1 MVNPL
6 KQKKKMNYPKT
17 INIKLEQVKETTSTN
32 DYLAKLC
39 KENKAKE
46 FYTVVA
52 ESQTNGKGQRGNTWE
67 AESGKNLTFS
77 MVLYPTALKAKEQ
90 FSLSMVAALSCHQ
103 ALGNYTDGF
112 SIKWPNDIYFGE
124 EGMTSTSAQHVSAM
138 ANVMVQ
144 DIKQHIMG
152 LRLYQKSIRVIGDAE
167 VTVETVNNTLPEIAE
182 SVKRICKANALIA
195 WLREAVKEREQAQKY
210 VSDMSLDD
218 WMKKQ
223 GIEKPVSPEPPQMPR
238 INFQDYKTI
247 LDTGLSVKEYNRFVE
262 LNSALAVYGEMIHE
276 KGLLTRQKSELARIM
291 QNPTEVKESGRDTII
306 TRYEADDAAVIDE
319 VYTELQA
326 RYRKL
331 QAEKNGIEAKFSNLA
346 MDYQTRKNDEWKAA
360 KAQYDRDLQKV
371 NSELVGIQTQM
382 KDWKKQRLEELAA
395 LKIIIPDALKPL
407 YKELKVKYL

>member
-1 MVNPL
+1 ME
-6 KQKKKMNYPKT
+6 KAQKRAILMIDSEY
-17 INIKLEQVKETTSTN
+17 V
-32 DYLAKLC
+32 
-39 KENKAKE
+39 
-46 FYTVVA
+46 F
-52 ESQTNGKGQRGNTWE
+52 
-67 AESGKNLTFS
+67 
-77 MVLYPTALKAKEQ
+77 
-90 FSLSMVAALSCHQ
+90 
-103 ALGNYTDGF
+103 
-112 SIKWPNDIYFGE
+112 NDIYFTTE

-144 DIKQHIMG
+144 DIKNRLMG
-152 LRLYQKSIRVIGDAE
+152 LRLYEKSIRVIGDAE

-223 GIEKPVSPEPPQMPR
+223 GIEKPVTPEPPQMPR

-306 TRYEADDAAVIDE
+306 TTYKVDVNISADIDNL
-319 VYTELQA
+319 YTELQSE
-326 RYRKL
+326 YRKL

-382 KDWKKQRLEELAA
+382 KEWKKQRLEELAA

>member
-1 MVNPL
+1 MNIME
-6 KQKKKMNYPKT
+6 KAQKRAILMIDSEY
-17 INIKLEQVKETTSTN
+17 V
-32 DYLAKLC
+32 
-39 KENKAKE
+39 
-46 FYTVVA
+46 F
-52 ESQTNGKGQRGNTWE
+52 
-67 AESGKNLTFS
+67 
-77 MVLYPTALKAKEQ
+77 
-90 FSLSMVAALSCHQ
+90 
-103 ALGNYTDGF
+103 
-112 SIKWPNDIYFGE
+112 NDIYFTTE

-223 GIEKPVSPEPPQMPR
+223 GIEKPISPEPPQMPR

-306 TRYEADDAAVIDE
+306 TTYKVDVNISADIDNL
-319 VYTELQA
+319 YTELQSE
-326 RYRKL
+326 YRKL

-360 KAQYDRDLQKV
+360 NAQFDRDLQKV

-382 KDWKKQRLEELAA
+382 KEWKKQRLEELAA

>member
-1 MVNPL
+1 ME
-6 KQKKKMNYPKT
+6 KAQKRAILMIDSEY
-17 INIKLEQVKETTSTN
+17 V
-32 DYLAKLC
+32 
-39 KENKAKE
+39 
-46 FYTVVA
+46 F
-52 ESQTNGKGQRGNTWE
+52 
-67 AESGKNLTFS
+67 
-77 MVLYPTALKAKEQ
+77 
-90 FSLSMVAALSCHQ
+90 
-103 ALGNYTDGF
+103 
-112 SIKWPNDIYFGE
+112 NDIYFTTE

-152 LRLYQKSIRVIGDAE
+152 LRLYEKSIRVIGDAE

-276 KGLLTRQKSELARIM
+276 KGLLTRQKSELSRIM

-306 TRYEADDAAVIDE
+306 TTYKVDVNISADIDNL
-319 VYTELQA
+319 YTELQSE
-326 RYRKL
+326 YRKL

-382 KDWKKQRLEELAA
+382 KEWKKQRLEELAA

>member
-1 MVNPL
+1 
-6 KQKKKMNYPKT
+6 
-17 INIKLEQVKETTSTN
+17 
-32 DYLAKLC
+32 
-39 KENKAKE
+39 
-46 FYTVVA
+46 
-52 ESQTNGKGQRGNTWE
+52 
-67 AESGKNLTFS
+67 
-77 MVLYPTALKAKEQ
+77 
-90 FSLSMVAALSCHQ
+90 
-103 ALGNYTDGF
+103 
-112 SIKWPNDIYFGE
+112 
-124 EGMTSTSAQHVSAM
+124 
-138 ANVMVQ
+138 
-144 DIKQHIMG
+144 
-152 LRLYQKSIRVIGDAE
+152 
-167 VTVETVNNTLPEIAE
+167 
-182 SVKRICKANALIA
+182 VKRICKANALIA

-223 GIEKPVSPEPPQMPR
+223 GIEMPVSPEPPLMPR

-262 LNSALAVYGEMIHE
+262 LSSALAVYGEMIHE

-306 TRYEADDAAVIDE
+306 TTYKVDVNISADIDNL
-319 VYTELQA
+319 YTELQSE
-326 RYRKL
+326 YRKL

-346 MDYQTRKNDEWKAA
+346 MGYQTRKNDEWKAA

-382 KDWKKQRLEELAA
+382 KEWKKQRLEELAA

>member
-1 MVNPL
+1 
-6 KQKKKMNYPKT
+6 
-17 INIKLEQVKETTSTN
+17 
-32 DYLAKLC
+32 
-39 KENKAKE
+39 
-46 FYTVVA
+46 
-52 ESQTNGKGQRGNTWE
+52 
-67 AESGKNLTFS
+67 
-77 MVLYPTALKAKEQ
+77 
-90 FSLSMVAALSCHQ
+90 
-103 ALGNYTDGF
+103 
-112 SIKWPNDIYFGE
+112 
-124 EGMTSTSAQHVSAM
+124 M

-152 LRLYQKSIRVIGDAE
+152 LRLYEKSIRVIGDAE

-276 KGLLTRQKSELARIM
+276 KGLLTRQKSELQRIR

-306 TRYEADDAAVIDE
+306 TQYRVDVNIDTDLDKL
-319 VYTELQA
+319 YTQLQSE
-326 RYRKL
+326 YRQL

-346 MDYQTRKNDEWKAA
+346 MDYQTRKMDEWKAA
-360 KAQYDRDLQKV
+360 KAQFDRDIMAV
-371 NSELVGIQTQM
+371 NSQLVGYDAQM
-382 KDWKKQRLEELAA
+382 KEWKKQRLDELAA
-395 LKIIIPDALKPL
+395 LKIIIPNDLKAL
-407 YKELKVKYL
+407 YKSLQVKYL

>member
-1 MVNPL
+1 MNIME
-6 KQKKKMNYPKT
+6 KAQKRAILMIDSEY
-17 INIKLEQVKETTSTN
+17 V
-32 DYLAKLC
+32 
-39 KENKAKE
+39 
-46 FYTVVA
+46 F
-52 ESQTNGKGQRGNTWE
+52 
-67 AESGKNLTFS
+67 
-77 MVLYPTALKAKEQ
+77 
-90 FSLSMVAALSCHQ
+90 
-103 ALGNYTDGF
+103 
-112 SIKWPNDIYFGE
+112 NDIYFTTE

-152 LRLYQKSIRVIGDAE
+152 LRLYEKSIRVIGDAE
-167 VTVETVNNTLPEIAE
+167 VTVETVNNTLPEIAD

-223 GIEKPVSPEPPQMPR
+223 GIEKPAVPQPPQMPR
-238 INFQDYKTI
+238 INFQDYNTI
-247 LDTGLSVKEYNRFVE
+247 LDTGLTVKEYNRFVE

-276 KGLLTRQKSELARIM
+276 KGLLTRQKAELARIM

-306 TRYEADDAAVIDE
+306 TTYKVDVNISADIDNL
-319 VYTELQA
+319 YTELQSE
-326 RYRKL
+326 YRKM

-346 MDYQTRKNDEWKAA
+346 MDYQTRKMDEWKAA

-382 KDWKKQRLEELAA
+382 NDWKKQRLEELAA

>member
-1 MVNPL
+1 ME
-6 KQKKKMNYPKT
+6 KAQKRAILMIDSEY
-17 INIKLEQVKETTSTN
+17 V
-32 DYLAKLC
+32 
-39 KENKAKE
+39 
-46 FYTVVA
+46 F
-52 ESQTNGKGQRGNTWE
+52 
-67 AESGKNLTFS
+67 
-77 MVLYPTALKAKEQ
+77 
-90 FSLSMVAALSCHQ
+90 
-103 ALGNYTDGF
+103 
-112 SIKWPNDIYFGE
+112 NDIYFTTE

-152 LRLYQKSIRVIGDAE
+152 LRLYEKSIRVIGDAE

-210 VSDMSLDD
+210 VSDMTLDD

-306 TRYEADDAAVIDE
+306 TTYKVDVNISADIDNL
-319 VYTELQA
+319 YTELQSE
-326 RYRKL
+326 YRKL

-382 KDWKKQRLEELAA
+382 KEWKKQRLEELAA

>member
-1 MVNPL
+1 ME
-6 KQKKKMNYPKT
+6 KAQKRAILMIDSEY
-17 INIKLEQVKETTSTN
+17 V
-32 DYLAKLC
+32 
-39 KENKAKE
+39 
-46 FYTVVA
+46 F
-52 ESQTNGKGQRGNTWE
+52 
-67 AESGKNLTFS
+67 
-77 MVLYPTALKAKEQ
+77 
-90 FSLSMVAALSCHQ
+90 
-103 ALGNYTDGF
+103 
-112 SIKWPNDIYFGE
+112 NDIYFTTE

-152 LRLYQKSIRVIGDAE
+152 LRLYEKSIRVIGDAE

-276 KGLLTRQKSELARIM
+276 NGLLTRQKSELARIM

-306 TRYEADDAAVIDE
+306 TTYKVDVNISADIDNL
-319 VYTELQA
+319 YTELQSE
-326 RYRKL
+326 YRKL

-382 KDWKKQRLEELAA
+382 KEWKKQRLEELAA

>member
-1 MVNPL
+1 MNIME
-6 KQKKKMNYPKT
+6 KAQKRAILMIDSEY
-17 INIKLEQVKETTSTN
+17 V
-32 DYLAKLC
+32 
-39 KENKAKE
+39 
-46 FYTVVA
+46 F
-52 ESQTNGKGQRGNTWE
+52 
-67 AESGKNLTFS
+67 
-77 MVLYPTALKAKEQ
+77 
-90 FSLSMVAALSCHQ
+90 
-103 ALGNYTDGF
+103 
-112 SIKWPNDIYFGE
+112 NDIYFTTE

-152 LRLYQKSIRVIGDAE
+152 LRLYEKSIRVIGDAE

-223 GIEKPVSPEPPQMPR
+223 GIEKPAVPQPPQMPR
-238 INFQDYKTI
+238 INFQDYNTI
-247 LDTGLSVKEYNRFVE
+247 LDTGLTVKEYNRFVE

-306 TRYEADDAAVIDE
+306 TTYKVDVNISADIDNL
-319 VYTELQA
+319 YTELQSE
-326 RYRKL
+326 YRKL

-346 MDYQTRKNDEWKAA
+346 MDYQTRKMDEWKAA

-382 KDWKKQRLEELAA
+382 NDWKKQRLEELAA
-395 LKIIIPDALKPL
+395 LKIIIPDALKSL

>member
-1 MVNPL
+1 ME
-6 KQKKKMNYPKT
+6 KAQKRAILMIDSEY
-17 INIKLEQVKETTSTN
+17 V
-32 DYLAKLC
+32 
-39 KENKAKE
+39 
-46 FYTVVA
+46 F
-52 ESQTNGKGQRGNTWE
+52 
-67 AESGKNLTFS
+67 
-77 MVLYPTALKAKEQ
+77 
-90 FSLSMVAALSCHQ
+90 
-103 ALGNYTDGF
+103 
-112 SIKWPNDIYFGE
+112 NDIYFTTE

-152 LRLYQKSIRVIGDAE
+152 LRLYEKSIRVIGDAE
-167 VTVETVNNTLPEIAE
+167 VTVEMANNTLPEIAE

-223 GIEKPVSPEPPQMPR
+223 GIEKPAVPQPPQMPR
-238 INFQDYKTI
+238 INFQDYNTI
-247 LDTGLSVKEYNRFVE
+247 LDTGLTVKEYNRFVE

-306 TRYEADDAAVIDE
+306 TTYKVDVNISADIDKL
-319 VYTELQA
+319 YTELQSE
-326 RYRKL
+326 YRKL

-346 MDYQTRKNDEWKAA
+346 MDYQTCKMDEWKAA

-382 KDWKKQRLEELAA
+382 NDWKKQRLEELAA

>member
-1 MVNPL
+1 ME
-6 KQKKKMNYPKT
+6 KAQKRAILMIDSEY
-17 INIKLEQVKETTSTN
+17 V
-32 DYLAKLC
+32 
-39 KENKAKE
+39 
-46 FYTVVA
+46 F
-52 ESQTNGKGQRGNTWE
+52 
-67 AESGKNLTFS
+67 
-77 MVLYPTALKAKEQ
+77 
-90 FSLSMVAALSCHQ
+90 
-103 ALGNYTDGF
+103 
-112 SIKWPNDIYFGE
+112 NDIYFTTE

-210 VSDMSLDD
+210 VSDMTLDD

-306 TRYEADDAAVIDE
+306 TTYKVDVNIGVDLDKL
-319 VYTELQA
+319 YTELQSE
-326 RYRKL
+326 YRKL

-382 KDWKKQRLEELAA
+382 KEWKKQRLEELAA

>member
-1 MVNPL
+1 ME
-6 KQKKKMNYPKT
+6 KAQKRAILMIDSEY
-17 INIKLEQVKETTSTN
+17 V
-32 DYLAKLC
+32 
-39 KENKAKE
+39 
-46 FYTVVA
+46 F
-52 ESQTNGKGQRGNTWE
+52 
-67 AESGKNLTFS
+67 
-77 MVLYPTALKAKEQ
+77 
-90 FSLSMVAALSCHQ
+90 
-103 ALGNYTDGF
+103 
-112 SIKWPNDIYFGE
+112 NDIYFTTE

-223 GIEKPVSPEPPQMPR
+223 GIEKPAMPQPPQMPR

-306 TRYEADDAAVIDE
+306 TTYKVDVNISADIDNL
-319 VYTELQA
+319 YTELQSE
-326 RYRKL
+326 YRKL

-382 KDWKKQRLEELAA
+382 QEWKKQRLEELAA

>member
-1 MVNPL
+1 MNIME
-6 KQKKKMNYPKT
+6 KAQKRAILMIDSEY
-17 INIKLEQVKETTSTN
+17 V
-32 DYLAKLC
+32 
-39 KENKAKE
+39 
-46 FYTVVA
+46 F
-52 ESQTNGKGQRGNTWE
+52 
-67 AESGKNLTFS
+67 
-77 MVLYPTALKAKEQ
+77 
-90 FSLSMVAALSCHQ
+90 
-103 ALGNYTDGF
+103 
-112 SIKWPNDIYFGE
+112 NDIYFTTE

-152 LRLYQKSIRVIGDAE
+152 LRLYEKSIRVIGDAE

-223 GIEKPVSPEPPQMPR
+223 GIEKPAVPQPPQMPR

-306 TRYEADDAAVIDE
+306 TTYKVSPHMTDIDNL
-319 VYTELQA
+319 YTELQSE
-326 RYRKL
+326 YRKL

-346 MDYQTRKNDEWKAA
+346 MDYQTRKMDEWKAA

-382 KDWKKQRLEELAA
+382 NDWKKQRLEELAA

>member
-1 MVNPL
+1 MNIME
-6 KQKKKMNYPKT
+6 KAQKRAIIQIDTEY
-17 INIKLEQVKETTSTN
+17 V
-32 DYLAKLC
+32 
-39 KENKAKE
+39 
-46 FYTVVA
+46 F
-52 ESQTNGKGQRGNTWE
+52 
-67 AESGKNLTFS
+67 
-77 MVLYPTALKAKEQ
+77 
-90 FSLSMVAALSCHQ
+90 
-103 ALGNYTDGF
+103 
-112 SIKWPNDIYFGE
+112 NDIYFGE
-124 EGMTSTSAQHVSAM
+124 EGMTSTSANHVSAM

-144 DIKQHIMG
+144 DIKNRLMG
-152 LRLYQKSIRVIGDAE
+152 LRLYEKSIRVIGDAE
-167 VTVETVNNTLPEIAE
+167 VTVETVNNTLPDIAE
-182 SVKRICKANALIA
+182 GVKQICKANALIA
-195 WLREAVKEREQAQKY
+195 WLREAVKERENAQTY
-210 VSDMSLDD
+210 IQNMTLDD

-223 GIEKPVSPEPPQMPR
+223 GIEKPTSPVPPTMPR
-238 INFQDYKTI
+238 INFQDYATI

-306 TRYEADDAAVIDE
+306 TTYKVDVNISADIDNL
-319 VYTELQA
+319 YTELQSE
-326 RYRKL
+326 YRKL

-382 KDWKKQRLEELAA
+382 KEWKKQRLEELAA